1 MAFISQRQFTVTVD
15 GITGVFMTKSGGG
28 ITSDATKIYSGGS
41 EVPSIITGVPEIE
54 NITIGRAYDQG
65 RDDAMLST
73 LRKQVGRF
81 TTTITVQET
90 DADYKTGTLK
100 KAVYSNCKLVGITE
114 PDYDS
119 SSGDAAMVELEFA
132 VSSVAT
138 S

>member
-1 MAFISQRQFTVTVD
+1 MAFISQRQFTVTVS

-41 EVPSIITGVPEIE
+41 NTPSIITGVPEIE

-73 LRKQVGRF
+73 LRSQVGRF
-81 TTTITVQET
+81 AATITVQET
-90 DADYKTGTLK
+90 DANYATGALK
-100 KAVYSNCKLVGITE
+100 KAVYTGVLVGITE

>member
-1 MAFISQRQFTVTVD
+1 MAFISQRQFTVTVS

-41 EVPSIITGVPEIE
+41 NTPSIITGVPEIE
-54 NITIGRAYDQG
+54 NITIGRAYDSG
-65 RDDAMLST
+65 RDDLMLQT
-73 LRKQVGRF
+73 LRSQVGRF
-81 TTTITVQET
+81 TATITVQET
-90 DADYKTGTLK
+90 DANYTAGTLK
-100 KAVYSNCKLVGITE
+100 KAVYAEAVLVGITE

-132 VSSVAT
+132 CKSVAT

>member
-1 MAFISQRQFTVTVD
+1 MAFISQRQFTVTVS

-41 EVPSIITGVPEIE
+41 DTPSIITGVPEIE
-54 NITIGRAYDQG
+54 NLTIGRAYDQG
-65 RDDAMLST
+65 RDDVLLST

-81 TTTITVQET
+81 DATITVQET
-90 DADYKTGTLK
+90 DANYATGSLK
-100 KAVYSNCKLVGITE
+100 KAVYTGKLVGITE

-119 SSGDAAMVELEFA
+119 SSGDAAMLELEFA
-132 VSSVAT
+132 ISSVAT